1 MRLFGHILLLCNE
14 NKRLELLRNG
24 NFFHTTLVT
33 GTFEGCVEE
42 CIENLAASLV
52 VDETTWKN
60 DTVGSK

>member
-24 NFFHTTLVT
+24 NFFHATLVT
-33 GTFEGCVEE
+33 GTFEGCFEE
-42 CIENLAASLV
+42 CIKNLAASLV

>member
-33 GTFEGCVEE
+33 GTFEGCFEE
-42 CIENLAASLV
+42 CIKNLAASLV
-52 VDETTWKN
+52 VDETT
-60 DTVGSK
+60 